1 MNIIEATKIIDCGL
15 LTTNN
20 GYKIVEKEET
30 KVLIK
35 TLKQCKTIRDAF
47 GVMSYPSQDDI
58 IDEAIMIKMMNEQ
71 IMKKI
76 KRMYRYYSRHY
87 DIHFDDEDFGEDL
100 ISEFGFE
107 GLRQKN
113 LLNNIAK
120 ICEKIRSWE
129 DIPC

>member
-1 MNIIEATKIIDCGL
+1 MNIVEANKIIDCGL
-15 LTTNN
+15 LSTTT
-20 GYKIVEKEET
+20 GYKIVEKKET

-35 TLKQCKTIRDAF
+35 TLGQCKTIRDAF
-47 GVMSYPSQDDI
+47 NVMSYPSQDDI

-76 KRMYRYYSRHY
+76 KRMYRYYSRHHN
-87 DIHFDDEDFGEDL
+87 IQFEDENFGEDL

-120 ICEKIRSWE
+120 ICETVRSWE
-129 DIPC
+129 E

>member
-1 MNIIEATKIIDCGL
+1 MDIIEATKIINCGIL
-15 LTTNN
+15 NTHT

-35 TLKQCKTIRDAF
+35 TLNQCETIRDAF

-87 DIHFDDEDFGEDL
+87 KIYFDDENFGEDL

-113 LLNNIAK
+113 ILNNISK
-120 ICEKIRSWE
+120 ICEEVRSWE
-129 DIPC
+129 E

>member
-1 MNIIEATKIIDCGL
+1 MNIIEATKIVDCGI
-15 LTTNN
+15 LTTETS
-20 GYKIVEKEET
+20 YKIVEKEET

-35 TLKQCKTIRDAF
+35 ILGECKTIRDAF
-47 GVMSYPSQDDI
+47 RVMSFPSADDI
-58 IDEAIMIKMMNEQ
+58 IDKATMIQIMNEQ
-71 IMKKI
+71 ILKKV

-87 DIHFDDEDFGEDL
+87 DIHFDDENFGEDL

-120 ICEKIRSWE
+120 ICEAVRSWE
-129 DIPC
+129 E